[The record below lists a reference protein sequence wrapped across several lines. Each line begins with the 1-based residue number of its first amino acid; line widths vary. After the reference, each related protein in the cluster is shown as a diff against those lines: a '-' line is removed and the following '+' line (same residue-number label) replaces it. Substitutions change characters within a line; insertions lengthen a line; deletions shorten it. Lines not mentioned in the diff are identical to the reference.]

1 MNYKNSDNDRQDEQQ
16 QHKRVKIHESFL
28 VIDSAF
34 ATSTIRENEWV
45 LDGGTTKHFT
55 GNKEL
60 LYDVRK
66 QQRPS
71 ITVTANGYSEYDL
84 VGDALI
90 NVNGKNIQLKDVA
103 YVPGF
108 NANLIS
114 VAKIVDTEA
123 TVTYNRN
130 NAIITQNGQVKLV
143 IPRRQDLYILPSS
156 TLISSSNINSTQ
168 PKSS

>member
-1 MNYKNSDNDRQDEQQ
+1 MNYNMNNNNDKEEEQ
-16 QHKRVKIHESFL
+16 QHKRMKIHESFL
-28 VIDSAF
+28 VIDKAF
-34 ATSTIRENEWV
+34 AASTIGENEWV

-55 GNKEL
+55 GSKEL

-66 QQRPS
+66 QQQPS
-71 ITVTANGYSEYDL
+71 IIVTANGYSEYDL
-84 VGDALI
+84 VGNALM

-114 VAKIVDTEA
+114 VAKIVDTGA

-130 NAIITQNGQVKLV
+130 NAIITQNGQVKVV
-143 IPRRQDLYILPSS
+143 IPRRQDLYVLPSS
-156 TLISSSNINSTQ
+156 TLTSSTPSK
-168 PKSS
+168 PF